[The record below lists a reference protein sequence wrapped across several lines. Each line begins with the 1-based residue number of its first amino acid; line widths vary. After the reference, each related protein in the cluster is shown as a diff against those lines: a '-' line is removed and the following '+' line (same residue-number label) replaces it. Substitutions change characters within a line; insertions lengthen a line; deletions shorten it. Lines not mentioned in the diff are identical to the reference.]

1 MSHIFIFGI
10 TRRGKAVYHRHSAG
24 QEEEKNFPVF
34 GICQGQLLPDRGSL
48 DIQTYKNQGS
58 VKMTAKHI
66 DTALVNAGRS
76 KKYTQGSVNSVIQ
89 RASSLVFDTVE
100 AKKQAT
106 RGRAKGELFYGRRGT
121 LTHFSL
127 QEAMCEL
134 EGGAGCALFPCGAA
148 AVANTLLAF
157 VEQGDHV
164 LVTNTAYEPTQDFC
178 SKILAKLGVTTG
190 WFDPLIGADIANL
203 IQPNTKVV
211 FLEAPGSITMEVH
224 DVPAIV
230 EAVRRVA
237 PEAIIMIDNTWA
249 AGILFKALEFGIDI
263 SIQAGTK
270 YLIGHSDAM
279 VGTAVSNARCWDQL
293 RENAYLMGQ
302 MLDADTAYMTSRGL
316 RTLGVRLR
324 QHHES
329 SLAIAEWLAAHPQV
343 AKVNHPA
350 LPGSK
355 GHEFWKRDFTGSS
368 GLFSFVL
375 NKRLSNDALAAYLD
389 NFTLF
394 SMAYSWGG
402 FESLILANQPE
413 HIAAIRP
420 EGEIDFTG
428 TLIRVHIG
436 LENVDDL
443 IADLAAG
450 FQRIV

>member
-1 MSHIFIFGI
+1 M
-10 TRRGKAVYHRHSAG
+10 A
-24 QEEEKNFPVF
+24 
-34 GICQGQLLPDRGSL
+34 D
-48 DIQTYKNQGS
+48 
-58 VKMTAKHI
+58 KHL

-76 KKYTQGSVNSVIQ
+76 KKYTLGSVNSVIQ

-100 AKKQAT
+100 AKKHAT
-106 RGRAKGELFYGRRGT
+106 RNRANGELFYGRRGT

-148 AVANTLLAF
+148 AVANTILAF

-164 LVTNTAYEPTQDFC
+164 LMTNTAYEPSQDFC
-178 SKILAKLGVTTG
+178 TKILAKLGVTTS
-190 WFDPLIGADIANL
+190 WFDPLIGADIARL
-203 IQPNTKVV
+203 VRPETRVV
-211 FLEAPGSITMEVH
+211 FLESPGSITMEVH

-230 EAVRRVA
+230 AAVRQVA

-249 AGILFKALEFGIDI
+249 AGILFKALDFGIDI

-279 VGTAVSNARCWDQL
+279 VGTAVANARCWPQL

-329 SLAIAEWLAAHPQV
+329 SLRIAEWLAQHPQV
-343 AKVNHPA
+343 ARVNHPA

-375 NKRLSNDALAAYLD
+375 SKRLNDAELAEYLD
-389 NFTLF
+389 NFSLF

-413 HIAAIRP
+413 QIAHIRP
-420 EGEIDFTG
+420 DAEVDFSG
-428 TLIRVHIG
+428 TLIRLHIG

-443 IADLAAG
+443 QADLAAG
-450 FQRIV
+450 FARIV

>member
-1 MSHIFIFGI
+1 
-10 TRRGKAVYHRHSAG
+10 
-24 QEEEKNFPVF
+24 
-34 GICQGQLLPDRGSL
+34 
-48 DIQTYKNQGS
+48 
-58 VKMTAKHI
+58 
-66 DTALVNAGRS
+66 
-76 KKYTQGSVNSVIQ
+76 
-89 RASSLVFDTVE
+89 
-100 AKKQAT
+100 
-106 RGRAKGELFYGRRGT
+106 GELFYGRRGT

-148 AVANTLLAF
+148 AVANTILAF

-164 LVTNTAYEPTQDFC
+164 LMTNTAYEPSQDFC
-178 SKILAKLGVTTG
+178 TKILAKLGVTTS
-190 WFDPLIGADIANL
+190 WFDPLIGADIARL
-203 IQPNTKVV
+203 VRPETRVV
-211 FLEAPGSITMEVH
+211 FLESPGSITMEVH

-230 EAVRRVA
+230 AAVRQVA

-249 AGILFKALEFGIDI
+249 AGILFKALDFGIDI

-279 VGTAVSNARCWDQL
+279 VGTAVANARCWPQL

-329 SLAIAEWLAAHPQV
+329 SLRIAEWLAQHPQV
-343 AKVNHPA
+343 ARVNHPA

-375 NKRLSNDALAAYLD
+375 SKRLNDAELAEYLD
-389 NFTLF
+389 NFSLF

-413 HIAAIRP
+413 QIAHIRP
-420 EGEIDFTG
+420 DAEVDFSG
-428 TLIRVHIG
+428 TLIRLHIG

-443 IADLAAG
+443 QADLAAG
-450 FQRIV
+450 FARIV

>member
-1 MSHIFIFGI
+1 M
-10 TRRGKAVYHRHSAG
+10 A
-24 QEEEKNFPVF
+24 
-34 GICQGQLLPDRGSL
+34 D
-48 DIQTYKNQGS
+48 
-58 VKMTAKHI
+58 KHL

-100 AKKQAT
+100 AKKHAT
-106 RGRAKGELFYGRRGT
+106 RNRANGELFYGRRGT

-148 AVANTLLAF
+148 AVANTILAF

-164 LVTNTAYEPTQDFC
+164 LMTNTAYEPSQDFC
-178 SKILAKLGVTTG
+178 TKILAKLGVTTS
-190 WFDPLIGADIANL
+190 WFDPLIGADIAQL
-203 IQPNTKVV
+203 IRPETRVV
-211 FLEAPGSITMEVH
+211 FLESPGSITMEVH

-230 EAVRRVA
+230 AAVRQVA

-249 AGILFKALEFGIDI
+249 AGILFKALDFGIDI

-279 VGTAVSNARCWDQL
+279 VGTAVANARCWPQL

-329 SLAIAEWLAAHPQV
+329 SLRIAEWLAQHPQV
-343 AKVNHPA
+343 ARVNHPA
-350 LPGSK
+350 LPGSI

-375 NKRLSNDALAAYLD
+375 NKRLNDAELAEYLD
-389 NFTLF
+389 NFSLF

-413 HIAAIRP
+413 QIAHIRP
-420 EGEIDFTG
+420 DAEVDFSG
-428 TLIRVHIG
+428 TLIRLHIG

-443 IADLAAG
+443 QADLAAG
-450 FQRIV
+450 FARIV

>member
-1 MSHIFIFGI
+1 M
-10 TRRGKAVYHRHSAG
+10 A
-24 QEEEKNFPVF
+24 
-34 GICQGQLLPDRGSL
+34 D
-48 DIQTYKNQGS
+48 
-58 VKMTAKHI
+58 KHL

-100 AKKQAT
+100 AKKHAT
-106 RGRAKGELFYGRRGT
+106 RNRANGELFYGRRGT

-148 AVANTLLAF
+148 AVANTILAF

-164 LVTNTAYEPTQDFC
+164 VMTNTAYEPSQDFC
-178 SKILAKLGVTTG
+178 TKILAKLGVTTS
-190 WFDPLIGADIANL
+190 WFDPLIGADIARL
-203 IQPNTKVV
+203 VRPETRVV
-211 FLEAPGSITMEVH
+211 FLESPGSITMEVH

-230 EAVRRVA
+230 AAVRQVA

-249 AGILFKALEFGIDI
+249 AGILFKALDFGIDI

-279 VGTAVSNARCWDQL
+279 VGTAVANARCWPQL

-329 SLAIAEWLAAHPQV
+329 SLRIAEWLAQHPQV
-343 AKVNHPA
+343 ARVNHPA

-375 NKRLSNDALAAYLD
+375 SKRLNDAELAEYLD
-389 NFTLF
+389 NFSLF

-413 HIAAIRP
+413 QIAHIRP
-420 EGEIDFTG
+420 DAEVDFSG
-428 TLIRVHIG
+428 TLIRLHIG

-443 IADLAAG
+443 QADLAAG
-450 FQRIV
+450 FARIV

>member
-1 MSHIFIFGI
+1 M
-10 TRRGKAVYHRHSAG
+10 A
-24 QEEEKNFPVF
+24 
-34 GICQGQLLPDRGSL
+34 D
-48 DIQTYKNQGS
+48 
-58 VKMTAKHI
+58 KHL

-100 AKKQAT
+100 AKKHAT
-106 RGRAKGELFYGRRGT
+106 RNRANGELFYGRRGT

-148 AVANTLLAF
+148 AVANTILAF

-164 LVTNTAYEPTQDFC
+164 LMTNTAYEPSQDFC
-178 SKILAKLGVTTG
+178 TKILAKLGVATS
-190 WFDPLIGADIANL
+190 WFDPLIGADIAQL
-203 IQPNTKVV
+203 IRPETRVV
-211 FLEAPGSITMEVH
+211 FLESPGSITMEVH

-230 EAVRRVA
+230 AAVRQVA

-249 AGILFKALEFGIDI
+249 AGLLFKALDFGFDI

-279 VGTAVSNARCWDQL
+279 VGTAVANARCWPQL

-329 SLAIAEWLAAHPQV
+329 SLRIAEWLAQHPQV
-343 AKVNHPA
+343 ARVNHPA

-375 NKRLSNDALAAYLD
+375 NKRLNDAELAAYLD
-389 NFTLF
+389 NFSLF

-413 HIAAIRP
+413 QIAHIRP
-420 EGEIDFTG
+420 DAEVDFSG
-428 TLIRVHIG
+428 TLIRLHIG

-443 IADLAAG
+443 QADLAAG
-450 FQRIV
+450 FARIV

>member
-1 MSHIFIFGI
+1 MTTKH
-10 TRRGKAVYHRHSAG
+10 
-24 QEEEKNFPVF
+24 
-34 GICQGQLLPDRGSL
+34 L
-48 DIQTYKNQGS
+48 DT
-58 VKMTAKHI
+58 T
-66 DTALVNAGRS
+66 LVQAGRS

-100 AKKQAT
+100 EKKNAT
-106 RGRAKGELFYGRRGT
+106 RNRAKGGLFYGRRGT

-148 AVANTLLAF
+148 AVANTILAF
-157 VEQGDHV
+157 VEQGDHI
-164 LVTNTAYEPTQDFC
+164 LMTNTAYEPSQDFC
-178 SKILAKLGVTTG
+178 TKILSKLGVTTG
-190 WFDPLIGADIANL
+190 WFDPLIGEGIAEL
-203 IQPNTKVV
+203 IQPNTRIV
-211 FLEAPGSITMEVH
+211 FLESPGSLTMEVH

-230 EAVRRVA
+230 KAVRSKA

-249 AGILFKALEFGIDI
+249 AGVLFKALEFDIDI
-263 SIQAGTK
+263 SIQAATK
-270 YLIGHSDAM
+270 YLIGHSDGM
-279 VGTAVSNARCWDQL
+279 IGTAVSNARCWDQL

-302 MLDADTAYMTSRGL
+302 MVDADTAYMTSRGI

-329 SLAIAEWLAAHPQV
+329 SLKGAEWLAQHPQV
-343 AKVNHPA
+343 ERVNHPA

-355 GHEFWKRDFTGSS
+355 GHEFWQRDFTGSS

-375 NKRLSNDALAAYLD
+375 KKRLNNDELASYLD
-389 NFTLF
+389 NFSLF

-413 HIAAIRP
+413 QIAALRP
-420 EGEIDFTG
+420 GGEVDFSG
-428 TLIRVHIG
+428 TLIRLHIG

-450 FQRIV
+450 FERIV

>member
-1 MSHIFIFGI
+1 M
-10 TRRGKAVYHRHSAG
+10 A
-24 QEEEKNFPVF
+24 
-34 GICQGQLLPDRGSL
+34 D
-48 DIQTYKNQGS
+48 
-58 VKMTAKHI
+58 KHL

-100 AKKQAT
+100 AKKHAT
-106 RGRAKGELFYGRRGT
+106 RNRANGELFYGRRGT

-148 AVANTLLAF
+148 AVANTILAF

-164 LVTNTAYEPTQDFC
+164 LMTNTAYEPSQDFC
-178 SKILAKLGVTTG
+178 TKILAKLGVTTS
-190 WFDPLIGADIANL
+190 WFDPLIGADIAQL
-203 IQPNTKVV
+203 IRPETRVV
-211 FLEAPGSITMEVH
+211 FLESPGSITMEVH

-230 EAVRRVA
+230 AAVRQVA

-249 AGILFKALEFGIDI
+249 AGILFKALDFGIDI

-279 VGTAVSNARCWDQL
+279 VGTAVANARSWPQL

-329 SLAIAEWLAAHPQV
+329 SLRIAEWLAQHPQV
-343 AKVNHPA
+343 ARVNHPA

-375 NKRLSNDALAAYLD
+375 NKRLNDAELAEYLD
-389 NFTLF
+389 NFSLF

-413 HIAAIRP
+413 QIAHIRP
-420 EGEIDFTG
+420 DAEVDFSG
-428 TLIRVHIG
+428 TLIRLHIG

-443 IADLAAG
+443 QADLAAG
-450 FQRIV
+450 FARIV

>member
-1 MSHIFIFGI
+1 MTTKH
-10 TRRGKAVYHRHSAG
+10 
-24 QEEEKNFPVF
+24 
-34 GICQGQLLPDRGSL
+34 L
-48 DIQTYKNQGS
+48 DT
-58 VKMTAKHI
+58 T
-66 DTALVNAGRS
+66 LVQAGRS

-100 AKKQAT
+100 EKKIAT
-106 RGRAKGELFYGRRGT
+106 RNRAKGGLFYGRRGT

-134 EGGAGCALFPCGAA
+134 EGGVGCALFPCGAA
-148 AVANTLLAF
+148 AVANTILAF
-157 VEQGDHV
+157 VEQGDHI
-164 LVTNTAYEPTQDFC
+164 LMTNTAYEPSQDFC
-178 SKILAKLGVTTG
+178 TKILSKLGVTTG
-190 WFDPLIGADIANL
+190 WFDPLIGEGIAEL
-203 IQPNTKVV
+203 IQPNTRIV
-211 FLEAPGSITMEVH
+211 FLESPGSLTMEVH

-230 EAVRRVA
+230 KAVRSKA

-249 AGILFKALEFGIDI
+249 AGVLFKALEFDIDI
-263 SIQAGTK
+263 SIQAATK
-270 YLIGHSDAM
+270 YLIGHSDGM
-279 VGTAVSNARCWDQL
+279 IGTAVSNARCWDQL

-302 MLDADTAYMTSRGL
+302 MVDADTAYMTSRGI

-329 SLAIAEWLAAHPQV
+329 SLKVAEWLAQHPQV
-343 AKVNHPA
+343 ERVNHPA

-355 GHEFWKRDFTGSS
+355 GHEFWQRDFTGSS

-375 NKRLSNDALAAYLD
+375 KKRLNNDELASYLD
-389 NFTLF
+389 NFSLF

-413 HIAAIRP
+413 QIAALRP
-420 EGEIDFTG
+420 GGEVDFSG
-428 TLIRVHIG
+428 TLIRLHIG

-450 FQRIV
+450 FERIV

>member
-1 MSHIFIFGI
+1 MPEI
-10 TRRGKAVYHRHSAG
+10 VYAFLAFTQQNHD
-24 QEEEKNFPVF
+24 K
-34 GICQGQLLPDRGSL
+34 LSL
-48 DIQTYKNQGS
+48 DIQMVKQGK
-58 VKMTAKHI
+58 VNMTAKKHI
-66 DTALVNAGRS
+66 ETALVNAGRD
-76 KKYTQGSVNSVIQ
+76 KKFTHGSVNSVIQ
-89 RASSLVFDTVE
+89 RASSLVFETVE

-106 RGRAKGELFYGRRGT
+106 ANRAKGELFYGRRGT

-134 EGGAGCALFPCGAA
+134 EGGAGCALYPCGAA
-148 AVANTLLAF
+148 AVANAILAF
-157 VEQGDHV
+157 VEHGDNV
-164 LVTNTAYEPTQDFC
+164 LMTGSAYEPSQDFC
-178 SKILAKLGVTTG
+178 TKILAKLGVTTT
-190 WFDPLIGADIANL
+190 WFDPMIGAGIAEL
-203 IQPNTKVV
+203 VQPNTKVV
-211 FLEAPGSITMEVH
+211 FLESPGSITMEVH

-230 EAVRRVA
+230 KAVRSVA

-249 AGILFKALEFGIDI
+249 AGILFKALDFGIDI

-293 RENAYLMGQ
+293 RENSYLMGQ

-329 SLAIAEWLAAHPQV
+329 SLKIAEWLAQHPQV
-343 AKVNHPA
+343 ERVNHPA
-350 LPGSK
+350 LPASK

-375 NKRLSNDALAAYLD
+375 KERLSHEQYQHYLD
-389 NFTLF
+389 HFQYF

-402 FESLILANQPE
+402 YESLILANQPE
-413 HIAAIRP
+413 ELAEIRP
-420 EGEIDFTG
+420 AGGVDFTG
-428 TLIRVHIG
+428 TLVRVHIG

-443 IADLAAG
+443 IADLDAG
-450 FQRIV
+450 FQRIA

>member
-1 MSHIFIFGI
+1 M
-10 TRRGKAVYHRHSAG
+10 A
-24 QEEEKNFPVF
+24 
-34 GICQGQLLPDRGSL
+34 D
-48 DIQTYKNQGS
+48 
-58 VKMTAKHI
+58 KHL
-66 DTALVNAGRS
+66 DTALVHAGRS

-100 AKKQAT
+100 AKKHAT
-106 RGRAKGELFYGRRGT
+106 RNRAKGELFYGRRGT

-148 AVANTLLAF
+148 AVANTILAF
-157 VEQGDHV
+157 VEQGDHI

-178 SKILAKLGVTTG
+178 TKILAKLGVTTG
-190 WFDPLIGADIANL
+190 WFDPLIGGDITRL
-203 IQPNTKVV
+203 VQPNTRVV
-211 FLEAPGSITMEVH
+211 FLESPGSITMEVH

-230 EAVRRVA
+230 AAVRRVA

-249 AGILFKALEFGIDI
+249 AGVLFKALEFGIDI

-279 VGTAVSNARCWDQL
+279 VGTAVSNERCWAQL

-302 MLDADTAYMTSRGL
+302 MVDADTAYMTSRGL
-316 RTLGVRLR
+316 RTLAVRLR

-329 SLAIAEWLAAHPQV
+329 SLQIAEWLAQHPQV
-343 AKVNHPA
+343 ARVNHPA

-355 GHEFWKRDFTGSS
+355 GHEFWQRDFTGSS

-375 NKRLSNDALAAYLD
+375 NKRLTDAELSAYLD
-389 NFTLF
+389 HFSLF

-420 EGEIDFTG
+420 DAEVDFSG
-428 TLIRVHIG
+428 TLIRLHIG
-436 LENVDDL
+436 LENVTDL
-443 IADLAAG
+443 QDDLAAG
-450 FQRIV
+450 FARIV

>member
-1 MSHIFIFGI
+1 
-10 TRRGKAVYHRHSAG
+10 
-24 QEEEKNFPVF
+24 
-34 GICQGQLLPDRGSL
+34 
-48 DIQTYKNQGS
+48 
-58 VKMTAKHI
+58 MTAKHI

-375 NKRLSNDALAAYLD
+375 NKRLSNDELAAYLD
-389 NFTLF
+389 NFSLF

>member
-1 MSHIFIFGI
+1 MTTKH
-10 TRRGKAVYHRHSAG
+10 
-24 QEEEKNFPVF
+24 
-34 GICQGQLLPDRGSL
+34 L
-48 DIQTYKNQGS
+48 DT
-58 VKMTAKHI
+58 T
-66 DTALVNAGRS
+66 LVQAGRS

-100 AKKQAT
+100 EKKNAT
-106 RGRAKGELFYGRRGT
+106 RNRAKGGLFYGRRGT

-148 AVANTLLAF
+148 AVANTILAF
-157 VEQGDHV
+157 VEQGDHI
-164 LVTNTAYEPTQDFC
+164 LMTNTAYEPSQDFC
-178 SKILAKLGVTTG
+178 TKILSKLGVTTG
-190 WFDPLIGADIANL
+190 WFDPLIGEGIAEL
-203 IQPNTKVV
+203 IQPNTRIV
-211 FLEAPGSITMEVH
+211 FLESPGSLTMEVH

-230 EAVRRVA
+230 KAVRSKA

-249 AGILFKALEFGIDI
+249 AGVLFKALEFDIDI
-263 SIQAGTK
+263 SIQAATK
-270 YLIGHSDAM
+270 YLIGHSDGM
-279 VGTAVSNARCWDQL
+279 IGTAVSNARCWDQL

-302 MLDADTAYMTSRGL
+302 MVDADTAYMTSRGL

-329 SLAIAEWLAAHPQV
+329 SLKVAEWLAQHPQV
-343 AKVNHPA
+343 ERVNHPA

-355 GHEFWKRDFTGSS
+355 GHEFWQRDFTGSS

-375 NKRLSNDALAAYLD
+375 KKRLNNDELASYLD
-389 NFTLF
+389 NFSLF

-413 HIAAIRP
+413 QIAVLRP
-420 EGEIDFTG
+420 GGEVDFSG
-428 TLIRVHIG
+428 TLIRLHIG

-450 FQRIV
+450 FERIV

>member
-1 MSHIFIFGI
+1 M
-10 TRRGKAVYHRHSAG
+10 TK
-24 QEEEKNFPVF
+24 K
-34 GICQGQLLPDRGSL
+34 QLE
-48 DIQTYKNQGS
+48 T
-58 VKMTAKHI
+58 T
-66 DTALVNAGRS
+66 LVQAGRS

-100 AKKQAT
+100 DKKIAT
-106 RGRAKGELFYGRRGT
+106 RNRAKGGLFYGRRGT

-148 AVANTLLAF
+148 AVANTILAF

-164 LVTNTAYEPTQDFC
+164 LMTNTAYEPSQDFC
-178 SKILAKLGVTTG
+178 TKILSKLGVTTS
-190 WFDPLIGADIANL
+190 WFDPLIGAGIAGL
-203 IQPNTKVV
+203 IQPNTRVV
-211 FLEAPGSITMEVH
+211 FLESPGSITMEVH

-230 EAVRRVA
+230 KAVRSIA

-249 AGILFKALEFGIDI
+249 AGVLFKALEFDIDI
-263 SIQAGTK
+263 SIQAATK
-270 YLIGHSDAM
+270 YLIGHSDGM
-279 VGTAVSNARCWDQL
+279 IGTAVSNARCWDQL

-302 MLDADTAYMTSRGL
+302 MVDADTAYMTSRGI

-329 SLAIAEWLAAHPQV
+329 SLQIAQWLALHPQV
-343 AKVNHPA
+343 ERVNHPA

-355 GHEFWKRDFTGSS
+355 GHEYWQRDFTGSS

-375 NKRLSNDALAAYLD
+375 KKRLNDAELASYLD

-394 SMAYSWGG
+394 SMAYSCGG
-402 FESLILANQPE
+402 FESLILPNQPE
-413 HIAAIRP
+413 QIAALRP
-420 EGEIDFTG
+420 GGEVDFEG
-428 TLIRVHIG
+428 TLIRLHIG

-443 IADLAAG
+443 IADLSAG
-450 FQRIV
+450 FERIV

>member
-1 MSHIFIFGI
+1 MPILQDASLIIH
-10 TRRGKAVYHRHSAG
+10 
-24 QEEEKNFPVF
+24 
-34 GICQGQLLPDRGSL
+34 DSL
-48 DIQTYKNQGS
+48 DIQTYKNGYS
-58 VKMTAKHI
+58 NMAEKHLE
-66 DTALVNAGRS
+66 TKLVSAGRS
-76 KKYTQGSVNSVIQ
+76 KKYTLGSVNSVIQ

-100 AKKQAT
+100 AKKHAT
-106 RGRAKGELFYGRRGT
+106 RNRANGELFYGRRGT

-148 AVANTLLAF
+148 AVANTILAF

-164 LVTNTAYEPTQDFC
+164 LMTNTAYEPSQDFC
-178 SKILAKLGVTTG
+178 TKVLARLGVTTG
-190 WFDPLIGADIANL
+190 WFDPLVGADIVKH

-211 FLEAPGSITMEVH
+211 FLESPGSITMEVH
-224 DVPAIV
+224 DIPAIV
-230 EAVRRVA
+230 GAVRRVA
-237 PEAIIMIDNTWA
+237 PDAVIMIDNTWA
-249 AGILFKALEFGIDI
+249 AGVLFKALDFGIDI

-279 VGTAVSNARCWDQL
+279 VGTAVSDARCWEQL

-329 SLAIAEWLAAHPQV
+329 SLKVAEWLANHPQV
-343 AKVNHPA
+343 ARVNHPA

-375 NKRLSNDALAAYLD
+375 NKRLSNEALSAYLD
-389 NFTLF
+389 NFSLF

-402 FESLILANQPE
+402 FESLILPNQPE

-420 EGEIDFTG
+420 EGDVDFTG
-428 TLIRVHIG
+428 TLIRLHIG

-450 FQRIV
+450 FTRIV

>member
-1 MSHIFIFGI
+1 MTTKH
-10 TRRGKAVYHRHSAG
+10 
-24 QEEEKNFPVF
+24 
-34 GICQGQLLPDRGSL
+34 L
-48 DIQTYKNQGS
+48 DT
-58 VKMTAKHI
+58 T
-66 DTALVNAGRS
+66 LVQAGRS

-100 AKKQAT
+100 EKKIAT
-106 RGRAKGELFYGRRGT
+106 RNRAKGGLFYGRRGT

-148 AVANTLLAF
+148 AVANTILAF
-157 VEQGDHV
+157 VEQGDHI
-164 LVTNTAYEPTQDFC
+164 LMTNTAYEPSQDFC
-178 SKILAKLGVTTG
+178 TKILSKLGVTTG
-190 WFDPLIGADIANL
+190 WFDPLIGEGIAEL
-203 IQPNTKVV
+203 IQPNTRIV
-211 FLEAPGSITMEVH
+211 FLESPGSLTMEVH

-230 EAVRRVA
+230 KAVRSKA

-249 AGILFKALEFGIDI
+249 AGVLFKALEFDIDI
-263 SIQAGTK
+263 SIQAATK
-270 YLIGHSDAM
+270 YLIGHSDGM
-279 VGTAVSNARCWDQL
+279 IGTAVSNARCWDQL

-302 MLDADTAYMTSRGL
+302 MVDADTAYMTSRGI

-329 SLAIAEWLAAHPQV
+329 SLTVAEWLAQHPQV
-343 AKVNHPA
+343 ERVNHPA

-355 GHEFWKRDFTGSS
+355 GHEFWQRDFTGSS

-375 NKRLSNDALAAYLD
+375 KKRLNNDELASYLD
-389 NFTLF
+389 NFSLF

-413 HIAAIRP
+413 QIAALRP
-420 EGEIDFTG
+420 GGEVDFSG
-428 TLIRVHIG
+428 TLIRLHIG

-450 FQRIV
+450 FERIV

>member
-1 MSHIFIFGI
+1 M
-10 TRRGKAVYHRHSAG
+10 A
-24 QEEEKNFPVF
+24 
-34 GICQGQLLPDRGSL
+34 D
-48 DIQTYKNQGS
+48 
-58 VKMTAKHI
+58 KHL

-100 AKKQAT
+100 AKKHAT
-106 RGRAKGELFYGRRGT
+106 RNRANGELFYGRRGT

-148 AVANTLLAF
+148 AVANTILAF

-164 LVTNTAYEPTQDFC
+164 LMTNTAYEPSQDFC
-178 SKILAKLGVTTG
+178 TKILAKLGVTTS
-190 WFDPLIGADIANL
+190 WFDPLIGTDIARL
-203 IQPNTKVV
+203 VRPETRVV
-211 FLEAPGSITMEVH
+211 FLESPGSITMEVH

-230 EAVRRVA
+230 AAVRQVA

-249 AGILFKALEFGIDI
+249 AGILFKALDFGIDI

-279 VGTAVSNARCWDQL
+279 VGTAVANARCWPQL

-329 SLAIAEWLAAHPQV
+329 SLRIAEWLAQHPQV
-343 AKVNHPA
+343 ARVNHPA

-375 NKRLSNDALAAYLD
+375 SKRLNNAELAEYLD
-389 NFTLF
+389 NFSLF

-413 HIAAIRP
+413 QIAHIRP
-420 EGEIDFTG
+420 DAEVDFSG
-428 TLIRVHIG
+428 TLIRLHIG

-443 IADLAAG
+443 QADLAAG
-450 FQRIV
+450 FARIV

>member
-1 MSHIFIFGI
+1 M
-10 TRRGKAVYHRHSAG
+10 A
-24 QEEEKNFPVF
+24 
-34 GICQGQLLPDRGSL
+34 D
-48 DIQTYKNQGS
+48 
-58 VKMTAKHI
+58 KHL

-100 AKKQAT
+100 AKKHAT
-106 RGRAKGELFYGRRGT
+106 RNRANGELFYGRRGT

-148 AVANTLLAF
+148 AVANTILAF

-164 LVTNTAYEPTQDFC
+164 LMTNTAYEPSQDFC
-178 SKILAKLGVTTG
+178 TKILAKLGVTTS
-190 WFDPLIGADIANL
+190 WFDPLIGADIARL
-203 IQPNTKVV
+203 VRPETRVV
-211 FLEAPGSITMEVH
+211 FLESPGSITMEVH

-230 EAVRRVA
+230 VAVRQVA

-249 AGILFKALEFGIDI
+249 AGILFKALDFGIDI

-279 VGTAVSNARCWDQL
+279 VGTAVANARCWPQL

-329 SLAIAEWLAAHPQV
+329 SLRIAEWLAQHPQV
-343 AKVNHPA
+343 ARVNHPA

-375 NKRLSNDALAAYLD
+375 SKRLSDAELAEYLD
-389 NFTLF
+389 NFSLF

-413 HIAAIRP
+413 QIAHIRP
-420 EGEIDFTG
+420 DAEVDFSG
-428 TLIRVHIG
+428 TLIRLHIG

-443 IADLAAG
+443 QADLAAG
-450 FQRIV
+450 FARIV

>member
-1 MSHIFIFGI
+1 
-10 TRRGKAVYHRHSAG
+10 
-24 QEEEKNFPVF
+24 
-34 GICQGQLLPDRGSL
+34 
-48 DIQTYKNQGS
+48 
-58 VKMTAKHI
+58 MTAKHI

-89 RASSLVFDTVE
+89 RASSLVFETVE
-100 AKKQAT
+100 DKKQAT

-148 AVANTLLAF
+148 AVANTILAF
-157 VEQGDHV
+157 VEQGDHI

-237 PEAIIMIDNTWA
+237 PGAIIMIDNTWA

-302 MLDADTAYMTSRGL
+302 MVDADTAYMTSRGL

-329 SLAIAEWLAAHPQV
+329 SLAIAEWLATHPQV

-355 GHEFWKRDFTGSS
+355 GHEYWKRDFTGSS

-375 NKRLSNDALAAYLD
+375 NKRLSNDELAAYLD
-389 NFTLF
+389 NFSLF

-436 LENVDDL
+436 LESVDDL

-450 FQRIV
+450 FERIV

>member
-1 MSHIFIFGI
+1 
-10 TRRGKAVYHRHSAG
+10 
-24 QEEEKNFPVF
+24 
-34 GICQGQLLPDRGSL
+34 
-48 DIQTYKNQGS
+48 
-58 VKMTAKHI
+58 MTAKHL

-76 KKYTQGSVNSVIQ
+76 KKYTQGSVNTVIQ
-89 RASSLVFDTVE
+89 RASSLVFETVE
-100 AKKQAT
+100 AKKHAT
-106 RGRAKGELFYGRRGT
+106 RNRANGELFYGRRGT

-148 AVANTLLAF
+148 AVANTILAF

-164 LVTNTAYEPTQDFC
+164 LMTNTAYEPTQDF
-178 SKILAKLGVTTG
+178 STKILAKLGVTTS
-190 WFDPLIGADIANL
+190 WFDPMIGSNIVQL
-203 IQPNTKVV
+203 VQPNTRVV
-211 FLEAPGSITMEVH
+211 FLESPGSITMEVH

-230 EAVRRVA
+230 QAVRSVA

-249 AGILFKALEFGIDI
+249 AGVLFKALDFDIDI

-279 VGTAVSNARCWDQL
+279 VGTAVANARCWEQL

-329 SLAIAEWLAAHPQV
+329 SLQIAEWLAAHPQV
-343 AKVNHPA
+343 AQVNHPA

-355 GHEFWKRDFTGSS
+355 GHEYWKRDFSGSS

-375 NKRLSNDALAAYLD
+375 NKRLNNEELANYLD
-389 NFTLF
+389 NFSLF

-420 EGEIDFTG
+420 EGRVDFDG
-428 TLIRVHIG
+428 TLIRLHIG

-443 IADLAAG
+443 IGDLVAG

>member
-1 MSHIFIFGI
+1 MPILQDASLIIH
-10 TRRGKAVYHRHSAG
+10 
-24 QEEEKNFPVF
+24 
-34 GICQGQLLPDRGSL
+34 DSL
-48 DIQTYKNQGS
+48 DIQTYKNGYS
-58 VKMTAKHI
+58 NMAEKHLE
-66 DTALVNAGRS
+66 TKLVSAGRS
-76 KKYTQGSVNSVIQ
+76 KKYTLGSVNSVIQ

-100 AKKQAT
+100 AKKHAT
-106 RGRAKGELFYGRRGT
+106 RNRANGELFYGRRGT

-148 AVANTLLAF
+148 AVANTILAF

-164 LVTNTAYEPTQDFC
+164 LMTNTAYEPSQDFC
-178 SKILAKLGVTTG
+178 TKVLARLGVTTG
-190 WFDPLIGADIANL
+190 WFDPLVGAGIVKH

-211 FLEAPGSITMEVH
+211 FLESPGSITMEVH
-224 DVPAIV
+224 DIPAIV
-230 EAVRRVA
+230 GAVRRVA
-237 PEAIIMIDNTWA
+237 PDAVIMIDNTWA
-249 AGILFKALEFGIDI
+249 AGVLFKALDFGIDI

-279 VGTAVSNARCWDQL
+279 VGTAVSNARCWEQL

-329 SLAIAEWLAAHPQV
+329 SLKVAEWLANHPQV
-343 AKVNHPA
+343 ARVNHPA

-375 NKRLSNDALAAYLD
+375 NKRLSNEALSAYLD
-389 NFTLF
+389 NFSLF

-402 FESLILANQPE
+402 FESLILPNQPE

-420 EGEIDFTG
+420 EGDVDFTG
-428 TLIRVHIG
+428 TLIRLHIG

-450 FQRIV
+450 FTRIV

>member
-1 MSHIFIFGI
+1 MTTKH
-10 TRRGKAVYHRHSAG
+10 
-24 QEEEKNFPVF
+24 
-34 GICQGQLLPDRGSL
+34 L
-48 DIQTYKNQGS
+48 DT
-58 VKMTAKHI
+58 T
-66 DTALVNAGRS
+66 LVQAGRS

-100 AKKQAT
+100 EKKIAT
-106 RGRAKGELFYGRRGT
+106 RNRAKGGLFYGRRGT

-148 AVANTLLAF
+148 AVANTILAF
-157 VEQGDHV
+157 VEQGDHI
-164 LVTNTAYEPTQDFC
+164 LMTNTAYEPSQDFC
-178 SKILAKLGVTTG
+178 TKILSKLGVTTG
-190 WFDPLIGADIANL
+190 WFDPLIGEGIAEL
-203 IQPNTKVV
+203 IQPNTRIV
-211 FLEAPGSITMEVH
+211 FLESPGSLTMEVH

-230 EAVRRVA
+230 KAVRSKA

-249 AGILFKALEFGIDI
+249 AGVLFKALEFDIDI
-263 SIQAGTK
+263 SIQAATK
-270 YLIGHSDAM
+270 YLIGHSDGM
-279 VGTAVSNARCWDQL
+279 IGTAVSNARCWDQL

-302 MLDADTAYMTSRGL
+302 MVDADTAYMTSRGI

-329 SLAIAEWLAAHPQV
+329 SLKVAEWLAQHPQV
-343 AKVNHPA
+343 ERVNHPA

-355 GHEFWKRDFTGSS
+355 GHEFWQRDFTGSS

-375 NKRLSNDALAAYLD
+375 KKRLNNDELASYLD
-389 NFTLF
+389 NFSLF

-413 HIAAIRP
+413 QIAALRP
-420 EGEIDFTG
+420 GGEVDFSG
-428 TLIRVHIG
+428 TLIRLHIG

-450 FQRIV
+450 FERIV